1 MLFGKLIGKIPFV
14 KALYLKFHIEDRKRF
29 YRERKQMK
37 EFAKKGDSIIEYVH
51 TVMGRLK
58 YDFFVDAGTLIGI
71 YRDGHLL
78 KRDMDVDMG
87 VIVKTQDEVQDI
99 RNYLINNGFELTI
112 CFRVPEVGI
121 IQDAFDCNGIRVDM
135 CYFLESDKSTY
146 CYVLYEDDKIIKMS
160 FSKICN
166 IRKYQY
172 KDQCVN
178 IPEDSDKYLEER
190 YGKTWRKPDPFFKY
204 WEGPCVTPVEGRG
217 ICEFT
222 EYYKED

>member
-1 MLFGKLIGKIPFV
+1 MTIKSLLAKIPFA
-14 KALYLKFHIEDRKRF
+14 KKIYKKYHIDERISF
-29 YRERKQMK
+29 YKQRNQMK
-37 EFAKKGDSIIEYVH
+37 EFAEKGDSVIESVH
-51 TVMGRLK
+51 KTLGQTGLM
-58 YDFFVDAGTLIGI
+58 FFVDAGTLIGV
-71 YRDGHLL
+71 YRDGRLL

-87 VIVKTQDEVQDI
+87 IIVDSQDEI
-99 RNYLINNGFELTI
+99 HKLRELLSSNGFKLTI
-112 CFRVPEVGI
+112 KFRTPNAGY
-121 IQDAFDCNGIRVDM
+121 IQDAYDYNGVRVDL
-135 CYFLESDKSTY
+135 CYYFNQGPSTI
-146 CYVLYEDDKIIKMS
+146 CYLLYGDDQIIKMS
-160 FSKICN
+160 FSKISS
-166 IRKYQY
+166 IKKYQY